1 MFLCVAL
8 ISFNVCS
15 VLLDASFMSSCCQ
28 FSVPL
33 FFLSLI
39 GFRCFCYPWLPSV
52 SLCVHI
58 AFVRSPFC
66 FPSLT
71 CLSRC
76 SCLEFFFVFS
86 FFFFWAFSFSLNKRL
101 HLLYLISLWFWI
113 WIFSTKPWRSNI
125 SFQHLAFI
133 YSSEKWLPQISCKSL
148 SAKLLALYS

>member
-1 MFLCVAL
+1 MFCFAGCLLYVIVL
-8 ISFNVCS
+8 S
-15 VLLDASFMSSCCQ
+15 VLCPPVL
-28 FSVPL
+28 
-33 FFLSLI
+33 LSLI

-52 SLCVHI
+52 CLCVDI

-86 FFFFWAFSFSLNKRL
+86 LFFWAFSFSLNKRL
-101 HLLYLISLWFWI
+101 LLLYLISLWFWI

-133 YSSEKWLPQISCKSL
+133 YSSETWLPQISCKSL